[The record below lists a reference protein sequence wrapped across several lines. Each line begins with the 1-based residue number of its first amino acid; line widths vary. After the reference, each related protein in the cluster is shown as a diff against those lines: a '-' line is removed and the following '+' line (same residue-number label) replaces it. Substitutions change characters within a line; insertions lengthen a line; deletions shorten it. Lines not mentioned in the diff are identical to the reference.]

1 VTVSLNSVPF
11 LTNDEIEQQSW
22 NLIWEFAQVES
33 WKITAPIPVETI
45 AENYLKYQIEITTDG
60 LFKDPS
66 VLGGIIFEE
75 NTIQVNGAIENQE
88 GRYNFTVA
96 HELGHHSLHKNWLH
110 SIKNQLNLF
119 DTGKTPGI
127 LCREVGKKPYGE
139 IQADKY
145 AAALLMPPAMVTA
158 SFGQV
163 YDERINLNI
172 LSDNSSFFDN
182 PYSRASSIAEEVID
196 AGNFQN
202 VSKTAMVNRLI
213 TLKLITGI
221 EYQKNDPVL
230 NIV

>member
-1 VTVSLNSVPF
+1 MTVSLNSVPF

-22 NLIWEFAQVES
+22 NLIWDFSQNES
-33 WKITAPIPVETI
+33 WNISAPIPVETI
-45 AENYLKYQIEITTDG
+45 AENYLKYQIEITTEG
-60 LFKDPS
+60 LFKEPG

-96 HELGHHSLHKNWLH
+96 HELGHHSLHKNWLN
-110 SIKNQLNLF
+110 SIKNQQTLF
-119 DTGKTPGI
+119 DTDEAPGI

-139 IQADKY
+139 IQADKF
-145 AAALLMPPAMVTA
+145 AAALLMPPSMVTT
-158 SFGQV
+158 SFRHV
-163 YDERINLNI
+163 YSERINLKI
-172 LSDNSSFFDN
+172 LSDSSSFWDN
-182 PYSRASSIAEEVID
+182 PNMRASSIAEEVID

-202 VSKTAMVNRLI
+202 VSITAMVNRLI

-221 EYQKNDPVL
+221 EYQRNDPIL